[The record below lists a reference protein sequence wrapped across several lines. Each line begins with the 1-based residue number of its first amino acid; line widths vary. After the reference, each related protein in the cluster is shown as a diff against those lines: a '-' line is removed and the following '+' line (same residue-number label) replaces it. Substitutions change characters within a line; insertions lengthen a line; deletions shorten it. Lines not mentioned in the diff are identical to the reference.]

1 MNGHSRYAGAMAQL
15 QDMELPDGDAETLHL
30 NPAADFHPN
39 VLLPGDPARAM
50 AIATSQLEKPRMF
63 NHRRGLWGY
72 SGLTPDGTG
81 ILVQATGM
89 GGPSAAIV
97 CEELVQLGA
106 RVLLRVGT
114 CGAIDPSVKLGDLVV
129 GRAAIGDDGTSAALG
144 VDGRI
149 DGDFELADLL
159 VFNSGDHAVHDGAVA
174 TVDLFYDPDGDARH
188 AKLVELGALA
198 IEMEA
203 AAVYGVGARHGVAVG
218 CLLGVTDEL
227 WDDGVRKRLT
237 HDEIGELGVT
247 LGAVGVAA
255 VQAFAA

>member
-1 MNGHSRYAGAMAQL
+1 MAQL
-15 QDMELPDGDAETLHL
+15 QDMDLPEGDAETLHL

-50 AIATSQLEKPRMF
+50 SIATSQLEAPRMF

-97 CEELVQLGA
+97 AEEVIQLGA
-106 RVLLRVGT
+106 KVLLRVGT
-114 CGAIDPSVKLGDLVV
+114 CGAIDPAVKLGDLVV
-129 GRAAIGDDGTSAALG
+129 GRVAISDDGSSAALG
-144 VDGRI
+144 VEGSIAADAR
-149 DGDFELADLL
+149 LSDLL
-159 VFNSGDHAVHDGAVA
+159 VEHAGDHVVHDGSIA

-188 AKLVELGALA
+188 AKLVAGGALA

-203 AAVYGVGARHGVAVG
+203 ATIYGVGARHSIPTA
-218 CLLGVTDEL
+218 CLLAVTDEL
-227 WDDGVRKRLT
+227 WDDGARKRLT
-237 HDEIGELGVT
+237 HDEIAELGVA

-255 VQAFAA
+255 VSAFRG